1 MRGVL
6 FKKIKFY
13 LLMKIFLCLIA
24 HNVEITVDHKNKW
37 EHYRGIWIMFP
48 KHKLLSYWLLLTA
61 ERVNGRTVF
70 TFQKKVG

>member
-13 LLMKIFLCLIA
+13 LLMKIFMCLIA
-24 HNVEITVDHKNKW
+24 HNVEITVDRKNKG

-61 ERVNGRTVF
+61 KRVNGRTVF
-70 TFQKKVG
+70 TFQRRVG